1 MIGKK
6 SSPYSLAMPSI
17 FCCSTLRYWGSD
29 VFSANS
35 VTSLALSQ
43 ELLDGIDDGVLVAN
57 LAGDQA
63 IFLREELAQV
73 LDERRGAVGAFHL
86 AVSEHVD
93 LRQKLRLQ
101 ELDAGQSVVHRP
113 VVAVREVKRVDV
125 PLRRWIV
132 VLDHLHA
139 ELVGARDHRPAG

>member
-6 SSPYSLAMPSI
+6 SSPYDLAMPSI
-17 FCCSTLRYWGSD
+17 FCCSARRYWGSD

-63 IFLREELAQV
+63 IFFGEKLAQV
-73 LDERRGAVGAFHL
+73 LDELTRAVRTLHL
-86 AVSEHVD
+86 AISEQVD
-93 LRQKLRLQ
+93 LRKKLGLQ
-101 ELDAGQSVVHRP
+101 ELDAGQGVVHRP

-125 PLRRWIV
+125 PFGGRV
-132 VLDHLHA
+132 V
-139 ELVGARDHRPAG
+139 VF